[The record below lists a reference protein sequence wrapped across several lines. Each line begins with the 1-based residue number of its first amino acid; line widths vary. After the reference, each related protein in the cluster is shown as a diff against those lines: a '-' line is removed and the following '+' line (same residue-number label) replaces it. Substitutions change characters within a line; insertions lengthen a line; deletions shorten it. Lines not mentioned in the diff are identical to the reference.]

1 MLKTIIII
9 FLAIALVGV
18 ILCWIF
24 DRIRTAKDLAEIDEI
39 VNHINEDL
47 EEAQKQSYDILKQWS
62 ESMDKHEKAYDE
74 LDKRYKLLEIE
85 LEKKNVEIEKL
96 KIISKEEPTN
106 GDEIVS
112 VQG

>member
-9 FLAIALVGV
+9 FLALALVGV

-24 DRIRTAKDLAEIDEI
+24 DRIKMEKDLEEIDEI
-39 VNHINEDL
+39 VDGINKDF

-96 KIISKEEPTN
+96 KIISKEESTN
-106 GDEIVS
+106 GDEIV
-112 VQG
+112 

>member
-1 MLKTIIII
+1 MIKTIIII
-9 FLAIALVGV
+9 FLALALVGV

-24 DRIRTAKDLAEIDEI
+24 DRIRMAKDLAEIDEI
-39 VNHINEDL
+39 VDHMNANL
-47 EEAQKQSYDILKQWS
+47 EEAQKQAYDILKQWS

-96 KIISKEEPTN
+96 KIISKEESTN
-106 GDEIVS
+106 GDEIV
-112 VQG
+112 

>member
-1 MLKTIIII
+1 MIKTIIII
-9 FLAIALVGV
+9 SLSLAFVGV

-24 DRIRTAKDLAEIDEI
+24 DRNKMAKDLAEIDAI
-39 VNHINEDL
+39 VNRINEDL

-85 LEKKNVEIEKL
+85 LEKKNLEIEKL
-96 KIISKEEPTN
+96 KIISKEDSTD
-106 GDEIVS
+106 GDETVS
-112 VQG
+112 IQG

>member
-18 ILCWIF
+18 LLCWIF

-39 VNHINEDL
+39 VEHMNENL
-47 EEAQKQSYDILKQWS
+47 EEAQKQAYDILKQWS

-96 KIISKEEPTN
+96 KIISKEESTN
-106 GDEIVS
+106 GDETVS
-112 VQG
+112 IQG